1 MIESRWR
8 IRGGVLTWGDH
19 PLLMGIVNVTPD
31 SFSDGGRFLDPEA
44 AVDHALRLAEDGAD
58 ILDIGGES
66 TRPGAEPVPV
76 DEELRRVL
84 PVIETLAERV
94 ALPISIDTTKAAVA
108 RAALEAGAVIVNDV
122 SGLRADPEIAATV
135 REYRAGLCL
144 MHIRGNPQTMQS
156 LADYR
161 DVVEDVLAELRGG
174 LEAAEAA
181 GIDAEAVVVDPGL
194 GFAKTPEHNW
204 QIVAR
209 ISRFREL
216 GRPILVGHSR
226 KRFLREMVGGDPA
239 ALGRAMAGLAMLLAA
254 AGVRILRV
262 HDVGLVRRALSI
274 PPA

>member
-122 SGLRADPEIAATV
+122 SGLRADPEMAAAV

-144 MHIRGNPQTMQS
+144 MHTRGNPQTMQS

-161 DVVEDVLAELRGG
+161 DVVEEVLAELRGG
-174 LEAAEAA
+174 LKAAEAA

-204 QIVAR
+204 QLVAR

-239 ALGRAMAGLAMLLAA
+239 ALGRATAGLAMLLAA